1 MRLENAKD
9 FAGCI
14 DKFADKARYEVFAS
28 EEVYDGDD
36 RVHEF
41 LDENHTAFPDFEF
54 TAHRV
59 SPAEDVVVVEGRFTG
74 THLGPW
80 RGLSPTGRRVDFP
93 ICLIFEFEGESM
105 VAEKL
110 YFDLI
115 TPLSQ
120 LGVAD
125 DPDTVRG
132 KLTAAI
138 THPLVVI
145 GSAIRAL
152 WTRLRSKARQ

>member
-1 MRLENAKD
+1 MEAKPALPLRGRQEELSRVENRLK
-9 FAGCI
+9 
-14 DKFADKARYEVFAS
+14 EVRSGVGA
-28 EEVYDGDD
+28 
-36 RVHEF
+36 
-41 LDENHTAFPDFEF
+41 
-54 TAHRV
+54 
-59 SPAEDVVVVEGRFTG
+59 VVVVEGRFTG

-132 KLTAAI
+132 KVTAAI

-152 WTRLRSKARQ
+152 WTRLTSKARQ